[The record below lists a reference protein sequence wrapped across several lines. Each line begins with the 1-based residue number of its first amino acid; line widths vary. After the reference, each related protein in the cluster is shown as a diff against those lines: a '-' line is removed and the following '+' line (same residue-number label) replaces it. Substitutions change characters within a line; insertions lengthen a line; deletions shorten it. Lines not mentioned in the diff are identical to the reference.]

1 MLTKT
6 EDGEFLE
13 ETEDPKEIEKAKREN
28 TLVEKTES
36 VTKVKYYREDKETF
50 ESIKIFIK
58 ESS

>member
-1 MLTKT
+1 VLTKT